1 MSASVRA
8 VCHHNDIESDAAAYI
23 IEISIKIWVRQ
34 YVVYVDLVVSGPIV
48 PWFAVGFVMVEVFF
62 CGV

>member
-8 VCHHNDIESDAAAYI
+8 VYDQKGFESDAAAYI
-23 IEISIKIWVRQ
+23 IEISIKIWAKQ
-34 YVVYVDLVVSGPIV
+34 YVVNVDLVVAGPIV
-48 PWFAVGFVMVEVFF
+48 PWFDVRFVMVEVFF